1 MNSGFLLGMGAAL
14 AWGLSDV
21 AVTYY
26 SRRIG
31 FLRALLVIHGLSLI
45 PLTVLALVLEG
56 PEGATPAQWAAAA
69 ALGPLA
75 VLVYAA
81 FYKALELG
89 PISIVSPITSAF
101 GAIVVLLALIFGVA
115 TLSGVQALGCALVLM
130 FVVLASVERSAGAR
144 LSDEGIR
151 LSILTCL
158 SFGVY
163 LFLLGRLAE
172 DLGWLLPILLSRAT
186 AVVILAAIVA
196 TRTSEGE
203 VVGRLGM
210 AGIAGCAVTGAL
222 EAGGYLLFNRGA
234 EIGELAITGAAVSA
248 YPVIPI
254 VVGLFALRERLAR
267 HQLIGVAGV
276 LGGMVVLSLG

>member
-21 AVTYY
+21 VVTYY

-45 PLTVLALVLEG
+45 PLTVLALVLDG
-56 PEGATPAQWAAAA
+56 PTGASPAQWAAAA
-69 ALGPLA
+69 GLGPLA

-81 FYKALELG
+81 FY

-101 GAIVVLLALIFGVA
+101 GAIVVVLALLFGGE
-115 TLSGVQALGCALVLM
+115 TLTGVQGLGCALVLV
-130 FVVLASVERSAGAR
+130 FVVLATVERSAGAR
-144 LSDEGIR
+144 LGDEGIR
-151 LSILTCL
+151 LSIVACV

-172 DLGWLLPILLSRAT
+172 DLGWLLPILLSRAA

-196 TRTSEGE
+196 TRTSEAE
-203 VVGRLGM
+203 IGRLGT
-210 AGIAGCAVTGAL
+210 AGIVGCAATGAL
-222 EAGGYLLFNRGA
+222 EASGYLLFNRGA

-254 VVGLFALRERLAR
+254 VVGLFALRERLAW

>member
-14 AWGLSDV
+14 AWGFSDV
-21 AVTYY
+21 VVTYY

-45 PLTVLALVLEG
+45 PLTALALVLDA
-56 PEGATPAQWAAAA
+56 PEGASTAQWAAAA

-81 FYKALELG
+81 FYRALELG

-101 GAIVVLLALIFGVA
+101 GAIVVLLALLFGGE
-115 TLSGVQALGCALVLM
+115 TLSGVQALGCVLVLM

-144 LSDEGIR
+144 IGDEGIR
-151 LSILTCL
+151 LSIVTFL

-163 LFLLGRLAE
+163 LFLLGRLAV

-186 AVVILAAIVA
+186 AVVILAVIVA
-196 TRTSEGE
+196 TRTSEDE
-203 VVGRLGM
+203 VVGRLGI
-210 AGIAGCAVTGAL
+210 AGVAGCAVTGAL
-222 EAGGYLLFNRGA
+222 EASGYLLFNRGA

-254 VVGLFALRERLAR
+254 VVGLFALRERLAW